1 MCLDSLYTSG
11 SAKQYFSMRILL
23 IDPVHALLKDQLERL
38 KYSCDT
44 AYHKNK
50 SEIEAII
57 HHYDGIII
65 RSRFNIN
72 QAFIDK
78 AIILKFIARAGSGL
92 ENIDVAY
99 AESKRIKCY
108 NAAEGN
114 RQAVAEHCLGML
126 LSLFNNLKNCDAE
139 LREGKWNR
147 EANRGIEIS
156 GKTVGIIGYG
166 NNGSAF
172 AEILKG
178 FDITILAYDKY
189 LNNYPYQSSMK
200 SIYKEA
206 DILSLHIPLT
216 EETTYLVNEDFI
228 NSFQKEFYLI
238 NTARGK
244 CVNTKHL
251 ISALENSKI
260 KGACLDVLEHE
271 NTSFETLSKETTTTT
286 TNMQYLINCNNV
298 ILSPHIAGWT
308 DESNIKIAKVLLQKI
323 ISDFAQ

>member
-1 MCLDSLYTSG
+1 MYLGYLSIFGSG
-11 SAKQYFSMRILL
+11 KQYSRMKILF
-23 IDPVHALLKDQLERL
+23 IDTVHPLLKKQLEKL
-38 KYSCDT
+38 HHHCDT
-44 AYHKNK
+44 AYKKNK
-50 SEIEAII
+50 SEIEII
-57 HHYDGIII
+57 IKDYDGIII
-65 RSRFNIN
+65 RSKFNVDQKFIN
-72 QAFIDK
+72 K
-78 AIILKFIARAGSGL
+78 GTNLKFIARAGSGL

-139 LREGKWNR
+139 VREGKWNR

-216 EETTYLVNEDFI
+216 QETTYLVNEDFI
-228 NSFQKEFYLI
+228 NSFQKKIYLI

-251 ISALENSKI
+251 ISALENSNI
-260 KGACLDVLEHE
+260 KGACLDVLEYE
-271 NTSFETLSKETTTTT
+271 NTSFENLSKEKIT

-308 DESNIKIAKVLLQKI
+308 TESNIKIAKVLLKKI